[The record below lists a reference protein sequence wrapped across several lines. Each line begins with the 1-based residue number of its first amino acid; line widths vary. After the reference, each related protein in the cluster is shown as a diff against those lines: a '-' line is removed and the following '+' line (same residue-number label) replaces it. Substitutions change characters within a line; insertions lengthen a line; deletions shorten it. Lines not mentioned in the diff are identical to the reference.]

1 MKERQRLIKKTEGEK
16 VCLVEFLNLQ
26 MVEKIPVLVKIS
38 VSVIRFF

>member
-1 MKERQRLIKKTEGEK
+1 MKERQRLIKKTEDEK

-38 VSVIRFF
+38 VSVICFF